1 MMQSNLNP
9 GQLARAPPKPV
20 SLRTPR
26 GARPND
32 PSNARLRDGQVIPR
46 LPPKPEEAPPGEEEP
61 WLFAFPRCL
70 TTADLWKMGFAQAIM
85 FNAAVWTSEV
95 AAAAEIS
102 CALRRA
108 VAFQGLS
115 AEQREDLEN
124 AIAPI
129 FLGGDVVITVACQ
142 GLDFLSTDDKERCV
156 ACMAVRA
163 RTCLPHLPPAATRQG
178 QARARPP
185 PSPPRNDACALQKLL
200 DCISST
206 WSKYDEMEHDT
217 LGAVVVVLEGCDL
230 QAVSADWGDGGEP
243 VVSAVTRLDESL
255 APHFA

>member
-1 MMQSNLNP
+1 MLSNLNP

-32 PSNARLRDGQVIPR
+32 PSNARLRDGQAIPR

-70 TTADLWKMGFAQAIM
+70 TTADLWKMGFPQAIM
-85 FNAAVWTSEV
+85 FNAAGWTSEV
-95 AAAAEIS
+95 AAATEIS

-142 GLDFLSTDDKERCV
+142 GLDVLSTDDKERCV

-163 RTCLPHLPPAATRQG
+163 PAPASRTCLPQRRAK
-178 QARARPP
+178 ARREHAPP
-185 PSPPRNDACALQKLL
+185 PHPTPSPETTRAL
-200 DCISST
+200 CRSSST
-206 WSKYDEMEHDT
+206 ASAPR
-217 LGAVVVVLEGCDL
+217 G
-230 QAVSADWGDGGEP
+230 VST
-243 VVSAVTRLDESL
+243 TR
-255 APHFA
+255 